1 MLAVWGQFMDHDVTA
16 TALTKG
22 NNGSTITCCG
32 VQKDQQHPACYPVE
46 LKSGDDYYHKYNM
59 TCMEFIRSSPAP
71 SCTLGPREQL
81 NQVSSYLDASVVYG
95 NTEELANRLRTFQK
109 GELKMF
115 ITPDG
120 RELLPVSTDP
130 LDGCNEKQQNAQG
143 RYCFMSG
150 DARANENT
158 HLTSMHLLL
167 ARQHNTLARQLATL
181 NPDWD

>member
-1 MLAVWGQFMDHDVTA
+1 
-16 TALTKG
+16 
-22 NNGSTITCCG
+22 
-32 VQKDQQHPACYPVE
+32 
-46 LKSGDDYYHKYNM
+46 
-59 TCMEFIRSSPAP
+59 
-71 SCTLGPREQL
+71 
-81 NQVSSYLDASVVYG
+81 LDASVVYG

-150 DARANENT
+150 KNLISSFARVKEPFRTAAVKG
-158 HLTSMHLLL
+158 LFSLIL
-167 ARQHNTLARQLATL
+167 AV
-181 NPDWD
+181 